1 MKVISDGL
9 KIIPPWLGLRYHQP
23 EMLSPGVSWW
33 WMAGVAYWR
42 LLWGIQSH
50 DGVVVVTFH
59 ILLPGSR
66 AVSRQ
71 YKPWCHKDNDK
82 NLSHPFCNHRICGL
96 AKRCIMLNYN
106 FFRITRRHGS
116 AGDNDSE
123 PRPSLRVS
131 WCHLGHNSS
140 RSQDNPQIETGAV
153 LIYKSPSCVILFRVK
168 ISSRCLLLN
177 LERYQSLIF
186 PLVSLRHSALCSFP
200 CSPNLVFPSNS
211 CFTASITGA
220 TLGKCLH
227 KIKSLSREG
236 ISCFSLL
243 WLLWVKLKCYQDW
256 ELSTIT
262 DVSWYLQPLEFPYN
276 PGTRRQNNSIH
287 NRHNNVISIQTREQ
301 DTNIFWEHNWNISH
315 LKCQQSF

>member
-1 MKVISDGL
+1 MCDI
-9 KIIPPWLGLRYHQP
+9 
-23 EMLSPGVSWW
+23 
-33 WMAGVAYWR
+33 
-42 LLWGIQSH
+42 IQSENQLQMP
-50 DGVVVVTFH
+50 T
-59 ILLPGSR
+59 L
-66 AVSRQ
+66 
-71 YKPWCHKDNDK
+71 Y
-82 NLSHPFCNHRICGL
+82 
-96 AKRCIMLNYN
+96 
-106 FFRITRRHGS
+106 
-116 AGDNDSE
+116 
-123 PRPSLRVS
+123 
-131 WCHLGHNSS
+131 
-140 RSQDNPQIETGAV
+140 
-153 LIYKSPSCVILFRVK
+153 
-168 ISSRCLLLN
+168 

-186 PLVSLRHSALCSFP
+186 PLVSLRHSALCCLFP

-301 DTNIFWEHNWNISH
+301 DTNIFWEHNWNISQFKMSTII
-315 LKCQQSF
+315 LMPLYPCILELPVRPDTPFFQIWIWLLFSRKTKTARDCLIGYG

>member
-1 MKVISDGL
+1 MCDI
-9 KIIPPWLGLRYHQP
+9 
-23 EMLSPGVSWW
+23 
-33 WMAGVAYWR
+33 
-42 LLWGIQSH
+42 IQSENQLQMP
-50 DGVVVVTFH
+50 T
-59 ILLPGSR
+59 L
-66 AVSRQ
+66 
-71 YKPWCHKDNDK
+71 Y
-82 NLSHPFCNHRICGL
+82 
-96 AKRCIMLNYN
+96 
-106 FFRITRRHGS
+106 
-116 AGDNDSE
+116 
-123 PRPSLRVS
+123 
-131 WCHLGHNSS
+131 
-140 RSQDNPQIETGAV
+140 
-153 LIYKSPSCVILFRVK
+153 
-168 ISSRCLLLN
+168 

-262 DVSWYLQPLEFPYN
+262 DVSRYLQPLKFPYN

-287 NRHNNVISIQTREQ
+287 NRHNNVISIQAREQ
-301 DTNIFWEHNWNISH
+301 ITNQELLIFWNTTGRSHNLLNLMSTETEVLDWILSHFYTLFFLPNRPDTPLFLDLNYCYFPEKQKQQEIVWLDMVRLDLSGAPVTDPLVWPVIMIISGVRAVFYAW
-315 LKCQQSF
+315 SI

>member
-1 MKVISDGL
+1 M
-9 KIIPPWLGLRYHQP
+9 
-23 EMLSPGVSWW
+23 
-33 WMAGVAYWR
+33 
-42 LLWGIQSH
+42 
-50 DGVVVVTFH
+50 
-59 ILLPGSR
+59 
-66 AVSRQ
+66 
-71 YKPWCHKDNDK
+71 
-82 NLSHPFCNHRICGL
+82 
-96 AKRCIMLNYN
+96 
-106 FFRITRRHGS
+106 
-116 AGDNDSE
+116 
-123 PRPSLRVS
+123 
-131 WCHLGHNSS
+131 
-140 RSQDNPQIETGAV
+140 
-153 LIYKSPSCVILFRVK
+153 ILFRVK
-168 ISSRCLLLN
+168 ISSRCLLFILKDT
-177 LERYQSLIF
+177 RVWYF
-186 PLVSLRHSALCSFP
+186 RLCLWDTQPSVRSFP

-301 DTNIFWEHNWNISH
+301 DTNIFWEHNWNISP
-315 LKCQQSF
+315 KVKFQSF